1 MILVNDEKEWIRMAS
16 TELIQQVISGVIESH
31 IVNCPYGK
39 KQYGFKQLLLGIGIV
54 ALIFGSGLG
63 IANIIEKIASFL

>member
-1 MILVNDEKEWIRMAS
+1 MILGNDEKEWILLTS
-16 TELIQQVISGVIESH
+16 KELIHQVVSGVIEAH
-31 IVNCPYGK
+31 IINCPYGK
-39 KQYGFKQLLLGIGIV
+39 KQYGFKQLLIGIGIG